1 MPDAVVNSG
10 MNGLIEGYRVFR
22 ETIWP
27 ERRAA
32 YEHLAEAGQTP
43 TAAIIACS
51 DSRLDPSAIFGAVP
65 GGLFVVRNVA
75 NLVPPYAPDAAYHG
89 TSAALEFAV
98 RGLQVSMIVVMG
110 HAMCGGV
117 RALVEGAPGTLS
129 DFVMPWMRIAER
141 ARERTLACDSPSGTW
156 TPQDRLTACEHETVR
171 VSIENLLTFP
181 WIAERVASGQLT
193 LHGAFYGIA
202 TGRLELLGEDGVFAA
217 VE

>member
-1 MPDAVVNSG
+1 MPDTDAKTG
-10 MNGLIEGYRVFR
+10 MDGLIDGYRLFR
-22 ETIWP
+22 ETVWP

-43 TAAIIACS
+43 AAAVIACS

-98 RGLQVSMIVVMG
+98 RGLEVPMIVVLG

-129 DFVMPWMRIAER
+129 DFVMPWMQIAAR
-141 ARERTLACDSPSGTW
+141 ARERTAPSGTW
-156 TPQDRLTACEHETVR
+156 TAQDRLTACEHETVR

-181 WIAERVASGQLT
+181 WIAERVASGKLT
-193 LHGAFYGIA
+193 LQGAFYGIA
-202 TGRLELLGEDGVFAA
+202 TGRLELLGEDGEFTA